1 MKNENVIFRAAHNF
15 HINAER
21 LLSTIEKSAEI
32 GKLPNGGLCRLAL
45 SDEDRQMR
53 DLFNEWMKESGLE
66 VRVDDVGNM
75 YGRREGKN
83 SNAPPIVFGSHLD
96 TQKVGG
102 KYDGILGVLGAL
114 EVIRT
119 LNDHK
124 IETKN
129 PIEIVNFTN
138 EEGARFLPSML
149 GSHVLANDVHSEQ
162 LAHIK
167 DKDDVRFPDELKRI
181 GYLGS
186 EKNRLKELLCYVELH
201 IEQGPIL
208 EDNEKTIGIVTGVQ
222 GICTLEVTVKGKTS
236 HAGTTPMDKRRDA
249 VLVAAKMIQELHQSA
264 KNVSDL
270 MMTIGKLQ
278 AYPNVTNSLAEHV
291 VFTIDVRHPDDNVR
305 EQFVRQTKEK
315 LGTIALVEKLDI
327 YMKELVDVQAER
339 FSSEMMEELERIT
352 ERLGYRSMKLI
363 SGAGHDAQNMNK
375 LAPSGMIFI
384 PSIGGISHSEEEF
397 SKKEHIVQG
406 VQVLF
411 ELVLKLANEKNHV
424 KRKGSGKS

>member
-1 MKNENVIFRAAHNF
+1 MINKNVIFPAAHNF

-45 SDEDRQMR
+45 SDQDRQMR

-83 SNAPPIVFGSHLD
+83 SNAPPIVIGSHLD

-124 IETKN
+124 IETRN

-149 GSHVLANDVHSEQ
+149 GSHVLANDIHPEELV
-162 LAHIK
+162 HIK
-167 DKDDVRFPDELKRI
+167 DKDDVRFLDELKRI
-181 GYLGS
+181 GYRGS

-208 EDNEKTIGIVTGVQ
+208 EDNEKTIGIVTGLQ

-291 VFTIDVRHPDDNVR
+291 VFTIDVRHPDDKVR

-384 PSIGGISHSEEEF
+384 PSIGGVSHSEEEF

-424 KRKGSGKS
+424 KR